1 LSDNESYMKGIEEYA
16 VECSIAKVIAS
27 ESLSYV
33 IDEGV

>member
-1 LSDNESYMKGIEEYA
+1 MTDNESYMKGIEEYA
-16 VECSIAKVIAS
+16 IEASIAKVICS